1 LHGHKFL
8 VQRLRVLVNGRNME
22 AQRTANQEPLV
33 KFGNVPDG
41 RHLAKQ
47 PFADGK
53 EVNNRSLIVP
63 TKWQFAIRLL
73 CRGADFGERSLKSTH
88 LLKIKERLSLV
99 LGA

>member
-1 LHGHKFL
+1 M
-8 VQRLRVLVNGRNME
+8 QRLRVLVNGRNME

-88 LLKIKERLSLV
+88 LLKIKERLSLR